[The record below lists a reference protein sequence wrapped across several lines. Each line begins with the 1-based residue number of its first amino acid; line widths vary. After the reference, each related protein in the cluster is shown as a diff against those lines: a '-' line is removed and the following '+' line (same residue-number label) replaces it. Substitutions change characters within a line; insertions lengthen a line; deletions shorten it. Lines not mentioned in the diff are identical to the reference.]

1 MAAQIIPSLFYM
13 FHVGPPLSDTF
24 FLNIHMIR
32 LQSLQMLI
40 VANNAMIYTNSL
52 LMTFFCW
59 KTMPRYR
66 QLKENSKKTSIPP
79 TKKMGFSC

>member
-1 MAAQIIPSLFYM
+1 MEFIWVPAPMSNSRPAPEMLIKKKMAAQIIPSLFYM

-52 LMTFFCW
+52 LMTFFC
-59 KTMPRYR
+59 
-66 QLKENSKKTSIPP
+66 
-79 TKKMGFSC
+79 C